1 MIAAAVLI
9 LAIAYSGWR
18 AVFALHML
26 QQDSYDSLRYLRW
39 TLARPISRW
48 LWPKRVEAKKPLA
61 YTGRAWRILV
71 ATWALMVGIAIA
83 GWLVGGMARYA
94 AAEIILLTWPFLT
107 VAANLLLKP
116 VQAAINQGF
125 VRQAKRRLKE
135 YGPVVVGVAGS
146 YGKTSTKYFVAT
158 ILAERFRVHK
168 TPESFNTLLGVCRVI
183 NGNVKP
189 EQALNASHEVFVVEM
204 GAYRRGEV
212 RETARMVMPRYG
224 ILTSIGPEHFERFLS
239 IENIQATN
247 FELIEELP
255 DDGAAA
261 FNCDLPDCEALAS
274 RAAKAPT
281 QSPKVLRYGVEA
293 TTADRTIW
301 AEEIK
306 HGPDGMSF
314 TLVHRDGRRQE
325 ARTKLVGR
333 HNALNILGA
342 SLIALEMGLTLEE
355 IARGIAKLEPAP
367 HRLNI
372 IHGAGG
378 AIVIDD
384 SYNSNPIG
392 AAEALHV
399 LAEFKTGRRILVA
412 PGMIE
417 LGSLQAEKNAEFG
430 RQAAAVCDFVYLIGP
445 EQTRDVARGLRDG
458 GFADAQ
464 LKVCRDLTEATVH
477 MGTMLRPGDAI
488 LFENDLPDLYAE

>member
-1 MIAAAVLI
+1 MIEAVV
-9 LAIAYSGWR
+9 LAIAVGYAGWR
-18 AVFALHML
+18 AIFALHML
-26 QQDSYDSLRYLRW
+26 QQDSYDSVRYMKW
-39 TLARPISRW
+39 TLARPVARW

-71 ATWALMVGIAIA
+71 LTWALLVGIAAA
-83 GWLVGGMARYA
+83 GWVLGGMARYA
-94 AAEIILLTWPFLT
+94 AAEAIVLTWPFVT

-116 VQAAINQGF
+116 AQAAINQGF
-125 VRQAKRRLKE
+125 VRQAQRRLKE

-189 EQALNASHEVFVVEM
+189 EQALNAKHQVFVVEM

-212 RETARMVMPRYG
+212 RETARVVKPRYG

-247 FELIEELP
+247 YELIEELP
-255 DDGAAA
+255 ADGAAA
-261 FNCDLPDCEALAS
+261 FNCDLPDCEVLA
-274 RAAKAPT
+274 RRT
-281 QSPKVLRYGVEA
+281 THTTVMRYGVA
-293 TTADRTIW
+293 STTGDRALW
-301 AEEIK
+301 AEEIA

-333 HNALNILGA
+333 HNVLNILGSA
-342 SLIALEMGLTLEE
+342 LVALELGLTFQE
-355 IARGIAKLEPAP
+355 IASGIAKLEPAP

-392 AAEALHV
+392 AAEALNV
-399 LAEFKTGRRILVA
+399 LAEFKTGKRILVA

-417 LGSLQAEKNAEFG
+417 LGTLQAEKNAEFG

-445 EQTRDVARGLRDG
+445 DQTRDVARGLRDA
-458 GFADAQ
+458 GFAES
-464 LKVCRDLTEATVH
+464 KMKICRDLTEATAH
-477 MGTMLRPGDAI
+477 MGTMVRPGDAI

>member
-1 MIAAAVLI
+1 MIAAIVLG

-18 AVFALHML
+18 AIFALHML
-26 QQDSYDSLRYLRW
+26 QQDSYDSVRYLRW
-39 TLARPISRW
+39 TLARPVSRW

-61 YTGRAWRILV
+61 YTGRAWRILAV
-71 ATWALMVGIAIA
+71 TWFLFAAIA
-83 GWLVGGMARYA
+83 AAGWWAGGMARYA
-94 AAEIILLTWPFLT
+94 AAEIILLTWPFVT
-107 VAANLLLKP
+107 VLANVLLKP

-125 VRQAKRRLKE
+125 VRQARRRLKE

-146 YGKTSTKYFVAT
+146 YGKTSTKYFAAT
-158 ILAERFRVHK
+158 ILSERFRVHK
-168 TPESFNTLLGVCRVI
+168 TPESYNTLLGVCRVI

-189 EQALNASHEVFVVEM
+189 EQALNSTHQVFVVEM

-212 RETARMVMPRYG
+212 LETARMVEPRYG

-247 FELIEELP
+247 FELIEAIP
-255 DDGAAA
+255 HDGAAA
-261 FNCDLPDCEALAS
+261 FNCDLPDCEVLAR
-274 RAAKAPT
+274 RAALVPT
-281 QSPKVLRYGVEA
+281 QFPKVLRYGVLDS
-293 TTADRTIW
+293 TADRTMW
-301 AEEIK
+301 AEEIA

-314 TLVHRDGRRQE
+314 VLAHRDGRRQE

-333 HNALNILGA
+333 HNVLNILGA

-355 IARGIAKLEPAP
+355 IARGISKLEPAP

-392 AAEALHV
+392 AAEALQV

-417 LGSLQAEKNAEFG
+417 LGSLQDEKNAEFG

-445 EQTRDVARGLRDG
+445 EQTKDVARGLREAA
-458 GFADAQ
+458 FPETKM
-464 LKVCRDLTEATVH
+464 KVCRDLGEATAH

>member
-1 MIAAAVLI
+1 MIAASVLL

-18 AVFALHML
+18 AIFALHML
-26 QQDSYDSLRYLRW
+26 QQDSYDSARYLRW
-39 TLARPISRW
+39 TLARPIARW
-48 LWPKRVEAKKPLA
+48 LWPRQVEAKKPLA
-61 YTGRAWRILV
+61 YTGRAWRIL
-71 ATWALMVGIAIA
+71 ATTWALMAGIAA
-83 GWLVGGMARYA
+83 LGWWAGGMARYA
-94 AAEIILLTWPFLT
+94 AAETILLTWPFLT

-116 VQAAINQGF
+116 VQAAINQGY

-158 ILAERFRVHK
+158 ILAEKFRVHK

-189 EQALNASHEVFVVEM
+189 EQALNSTHQVFVVEM

-212 RETARMVMPRYG
+212 SETARMVKPRYS

-247 FELIEELP
+247 FELIEATCG
-255 DDGAAA
+255 DGAAA
-261 FNCDLPDCEALAS
+261 FNCDLPDCEALAR
-274 RAAKAPT
+274 RAAAAPT
-281 QSPKVLRYGVEA
+281 QFPKVRRYGVES
-293 TTADRTIW
+293 TTADRTLW
-301 AEEIK
+301 AEEIA

-333 HNALNILGA
+333 HNVLNILGA
-342 SLIALEMGLTLEE
+342 ALIALELGLTLDE

-378 AIVIDD
+378 TIVIDD

-392 AAEALHV
+392 AAEALRV

-445 EQTRDVARGLRDG
+445 EQTRDVARGLRDT
-458 GFADAQ
+458 GFPEAQ
-464 LKVCRDLTEATVH
+464 LKVCRDLTEATAH
-477 MGTMLRPGDAI
+477 MRTMLRPGDTL